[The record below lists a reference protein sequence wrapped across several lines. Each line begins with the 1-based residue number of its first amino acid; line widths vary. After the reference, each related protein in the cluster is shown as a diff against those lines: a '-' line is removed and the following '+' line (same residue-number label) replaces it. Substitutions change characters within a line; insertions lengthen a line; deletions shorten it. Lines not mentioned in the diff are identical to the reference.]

1 MLKWGLVFV
10 AGIVGLLVLGALAAQ
25 ELLALVLPGV
35 QIVEAILLAGLAVL
49 AVLAGIVGA
58 VVVGAR
64 WAFRTGMAAVR
75 KLMDVPQQERF
86 DSASAF
92 QEDIA
97 QPQPDDELTQAAER
111 IRRLKKA
118 AHGLADRPLGASLE
132 RLAEVA
138 ERLLTEAG
146 ASRSAKRR
154 LRRQLVHH
162 LAHVEAVALSLFR
175 MQESGTPDP
184 ALTHR
189 AAATFNHL
197 AQDFEAQRRQA
208 AKGKSLE
215 TEARLDLLAQEIGAS
230 TGAPPPPPPPP
241 PPTEA
246 PTEAPPSLTPAL
258 DRLFGRPQG

>member
-1 MLKWGLVFV
+1 MLKWGLVFI
-10 AGIVGLLVLGALAAQ
+10 AGIIGLLVLGALAAQ
-25 ELLALVLPGV
+25 ELLALVFPGV
-35 QIVEAILLAGLAVL
+35 EVVEAILLAGLAVL
-49 AVLAGIVGA
+49 AVIAGLVGA
-58 VVVGAR
+58 VVVAAR

-86 DSASAF
+86 DSASAL

-97 QPQPDDELTQAAER
+97 KPQPDDELTQAAER

-118 AHGLADRPLGASLE
+118 AHGLTDRPLSASLE

-162 LAHVEAVALSLFR
+162 LAHVEAVTLSLFR
-175 MQESGTPDP
+175 MQESGAPDP

-189 AAATFNHL
+189 AAATFARL

-208 AKGKSLE
+208 AEGKSLE
-215 TEARLDLLAQEIGAS
+215 TEARLDLLAQDIGIS
-230 TGAPPPPPPPP
+230 TGVPPPPPPP
-241 PPTEA
+241 PPTG
-246 PTEAPPSLTPAL
+246 PPASLTPAL